1 MANKKLQ
8 ALLKKMMAACLTAAM
23 LLTPVQAFAETE
35 SAETESAAGAEEEAE
50 DAASSEEGVDAED
63 EATGEAETETADET
77 SGEEGAETAD
87 EVSGE
92 EGAAANVAITA
103 EDKQKALEE
112 AIVTE
117 NVKTIKNHELV
128 AENDAIGLYLYE
140 PTLSL
145 IIRDKK
151 TGAIMESTVQ
161 ESDGTLNAT
170 WENFIKSGIGFDI
183 LNDVNEE
190 RTDLLSAGAQIDVT
204 KSGDGFSAAV
214 DLTKYEISFTL
225 NVTLKDDGIEVEIPS
240 ESIVEAQEKVTIGN
254 IYVYP
259 FLGYTYSYERDGY
272 MFVPDGNGAL
282 IYLEDNDGRFSS
294 PLTLKV
300 WGDNAGVDESYVL
313 SLFWEEFQTVND
325 AEPVLAPV
333 FGMVHTDSQM
343 AMLGIIEEGA
353 EDARIAAYPNGAITN
368 YNWITPRFTLRR
380 IYKQLMSKEGTSAV
394 QLQEDKRAA
403 CDIRVRYVF
412 TSGEEADY
420 AGMAV
425 KYREYLLEEQQL
437 AAKEDDFRIRLDFL
451 GTDRE
456 NGMIFKK
463 PVVMTTTDN
472 IRDIYADLK
481 AEGVT
486 DIFSIYKGWQDGGI
500 WSMPVSKYKAD
511 SKIGGT
517 SDLTKLVGEAKEAG
531 IELYLYQDALRA
543 NPDTVNTTFNV
554 IKKLDES
561 VYKENTY
568 KEIYESFN
576 FQTTAQAVKKL
587 NESLAS
593 YQKKGIDSLAL
604 TGMTDHLYSYS
615 YNGKQY
621 NRTETLQAFS
631 DALGNAAQSF
641 KLAMEEPLSCYWN
654 MTESIVGMPVSTSSY
669 IFTDEEVPFLSIAL
683 KGVRPMYAGYT
694 NFEANK
700 SEYFLQLVETG
711 IHPSFYLTWEDPVD
725 LLYTNSSDL
734 YTSRYG
740 VYKNEIID
748 YYNQLRAVSD
758 ETAGA
763 VITDREKTDN
773 VAVVTYSNGVKVYV
787 NYNEKSVTCDGIALE
802 GMSYKVVR

>member
-1 MANKKLQ
+1 
-8 ALLKKMMAACLTAAM
+8 MAACLSAA
-23 LLTPVQAFAETE
+23 LLLGPAQAFAAEAP
-35 SAETESAAGAEEEAE
+35 AETQAGQE
-50 DAASSEEGVDAED
+50 
-63 EATGEAETETADET
+63 GEA
-77 SGEEGAETAD
+77 SGE
-87 EVSGE
+87 SG
-92 EGAAANVAITA
+92 GAADTNGEVAAPAVGGEVANVTVSVA
-103 EDKQKALEE
+103 DKEKALEE
-112 AIVTE
+112 AIVKE
-117 NVKTIKNHELV
+117 NAKSIKGHDLV
-128 AENDAIGLYLYE
+128 AENDALALYLYE

-161 ESDGTLNAT
+161 ESDGTLNTT
-170 WENFIKSGIGFDI
+170 WENFIQSGICFDI

-190 RTDLLSAGAQIDVT
+190 RTDLLSAQADIAVT
-204 KSGDGFSAAV
+204 KNGDGFMAEV
-214 DLTKYEISFTL
+214 NLTKYQISFTL
-225 NVTLKDDGIEVEIPS
+225 LVTLEEDGIVVEIPND
-240 ESIVEAQEKVTIGN
+240 SIVEEQEKVTIGN
-254 IYVYP
+254 IFVYP
-259 FLGYTYSYERDGY
+259 FLGYTYSSEREGY
-272 MFVPDGNGAL
+272 MLMPDGNGAL
-282 IYLEDNDGRFSS
+282 IYLEDNDGRFTS

-313 SLFWEEFQTVND
+313 SLFWEEYQTVND

-333 FGMVHTDSQM
+333 FGMVHTDSAF

-368 YNWITPRFTLRR
+368 YNWVAPRFTLRR

-394 QLQEDKRAA
+394 QLQEQKRAQ
-403 CDIRVRYVF
+403 CDIRMRYVF
-412 TSGEEADY
+412 TGGEEADY
-420 AGMAV
+420 AGLAV
-425 KYREYLLEEQQL
+425 KYREYLLGQL
-437 AAKEDDFRIRLDFL
+437 KAKQEPFRIRLDFL

-463 PVVMTTTDN
+463 PVVMTTVDHV
-472 IRDIYADLK
+472 RDIYADLK

-486 DIFSIYKGWQDGGI
+486 DIFSVYKGWQDGGI
-500 WSMPVSKYKAD
+500 WSMPISKYKAD

-517 SDLTKLVGEAKEAG
+517 GDLTKLLKEAEAEG

-568 KEIYESFN
+568 KEIYENFH
-576 FQTTAQAVKKL
+576 FQTSAQAVKKL
-587 NESLAS
+587 KESLSS
-593 YQKKGIDSLAL
+593 YQKKGVNRLAL
-604 TGMTDHLYSYS
+604 TGVTNHLYSYN

-621 NRTETLQAFS
+621 NRSENLQAFTQ
-631 DALGNAAQSF
+631 ALEEASADFS
-641 KLAMEEPLSCYWN
+641 LAMEEPLSCYWD
-654 MTESIVGMPVSTSSY
+654 MTDSIVGMPVGTSSY

-683 KGVRPMYAGYT
+683 KGVLPMYADYT

-700 SEYFLQLVETG
+700 REYFLRLVETG
-711 IHPSFYLTWEDPVD
+711 ICPSFYLTWEDPVD

-734 YTSRYG
+734 YTSRYS

-748 YYNQLRAVSD
+748 YYNQLKAVS
-758 ETAGA
+758 EQTAGA
-763 VITDREKTDN
+763 VIADREKTADN
-773 VAVVTYSNGVKVYV
+773 VAVVTYDNGVKVYV

-802 GMSYKVVR
+802 GLSYKVVR

>member
-1 MANKKLQ
+1 MKKTMAL
-8 ALLKKMMAACLTAAM
+8 CLTAAM
-23 LLTPVQAFAETE
+23 LSAPLQAAAAEAAPDEETQ
-35 SAETESAAGAEEEAE
+35 SAVDAEEEAGNDAADVEAEGDAEKE
-50 DAASSEEGVDAED
+50 DAAADDAQED
-63 EATGEAETETADET
+63 GGLGNVSVSVADKE
-77 SGEEGAETAD
+77 
-87 EVSGE
+87 
-92 EGAAANVAITA
+92 
-103 EDKQKALEE
+103 KALEE
-112 AIVTE
+112 AIVKD
-117 NVKTIKNHELV
+117 NAKTIKGHELV
-128 AENDAIGLYLYE
+128 AENDALGLYLYE

-151 TGAIMESTVQ
+151 TGAIMESTVE
-161 ESDGTLNAT
+161 ESDGTLNTT
-170 WENFIKSGIGFDI
+170 WENFIRSGIGFDI

-190 RTDLLSAGAQIDVT
+190 RTDLISAEADISVT
-204 KSGDGFSAAV
+204 KTGDGFSAAV
-214 DLTKYEISFTL
+214 NLTKYQISFTV
-225 NVTLKDDGIEVEIPS
+225 NVTLEADGIVVEIPND
-240 ESIVEAQEKVTIGN
+240 SIKEEQEKVTIGN
-254 IYVYP
+254 IFVYP

-272 MFVPDGNGAL
+272 MLMPDGNGAL
-282 IYLEDNDGRFSS
+282 IYLEDNDGRFTS

-313 SLFWEEFQTVND
+313 SLFWEEYQTVND

-333 FGMVHTDSQM
+333 FGMIHTDSRF
-343 AMLGIIEEGA
+343 AVLGIIEEGA

-394 QLQEDKRAA
+394 QLQEEKRAQNN
-403 CDIRVRYVF
+403 IRMRYVF
-412 TSGEEADY
+412 TDEEEADY
-420 AGMAV
+420 AGLAV
-425 KYREYLLEEQQL
+425 KYREYLLGQLSAKQEQ
-437 AAKEDDFRIRLDFL
+437 FRIRLDFL

-481 AEGVT
+481 ASGVT
-486 DIFSIYKGWQDGGI
+486 DIFSVYKGWQDGGI
-500 WSMPVSKYKAD
+500 WSMPISKYKAD

-517 SDLTKLVGEAKEAG
+517 GDLTKLLREAEADG

-576 FQTTAQAVKKL
+576 FQTSAQAVKKL
-587 NESLAS
+587 KESLSS
-593 YQKKGIDSLAL
+593 YQKKGVNRLAL
-604 TGMTDHLYSYS
+604 TGVTNHLYSYN

-621 NRTETLQAFS
+621 NRNENLQVFS
-631 DALGNAAQSF
+631 QALADASQSF
-641 KLAMEEPLSCYWN
+641 SLAMEQPLSCYWD
-654 MTESIVGMPVSTSSY
+654 MTDSVVGMPVNTSSY

-683 KGVRPMYAGYT
+683 KGVLPMYADYT

-711 IHPSFYLTWEDPVD
+711 IFPSFYLTWEDPVD

-748 YYNQLRAVSD
+748 TYNQLKAVND

-763 VITDREKTDN
+763 VIVDREKTADN
-773 VAVVTYSNGVKVYV
+773 VAVVTYDNGVKIYV
-787 NYNEKSVTCDGIALE
+787 NYSEAPVTCDGIALE
-802 GMSYKVVR
+802 GLSYKVVR

>member
-8 ALLKKMMAACLTAAM
+8 TFLKKMMAACLTAAM
-23 LLTPVQAFAETE
+23 LLTPVQALADNGSTTE
-35 SAETESAAGAEEEAE
+35 DESVAGAEGETLLAE
-50 DAASSEEGVDAED
+50 
-63 EATGEAETETADET
+63 GE
-77 SGEEGAETAD
+77 
-87 EVSGE
+87 
-92 EGAAANVAITA
+92 
-103 EDKQKALEE
+103 
-112 AIVTE
+112 TE
-117 NVKTIKNHELV
+117 NVAVSAADKQAALEDAIVKENAAVIKNHDLV
-128 AENDAIGLYLYE
+128 AENDALALYLYE

-190 RTDLLSAGAQIDVT
+190 RTDLISAGAQIDVT
-204 KSGDGFSAAV
+204 KNSDGFSAFV
-214 DLTKYEISFTL
+214 DLTKYQISFVL
-225 NVTLKDDGIEVEIPS
+225 NVTLTDDGIEVEIPGD
-240 ESIVEAQEKVTIGN
+240 SIVENQEKVTIGN

-259 FLGYTYSYERDGY
+259 FLGYTYSAERDGY

-282 IYLEDNDGRFSS
+282 IYLEDNDGRFTS

-313 SLFWEEFQTVND
+313 SLFWEEYQTVND

-343 AMLGIIEEGA
+343 AVLGIIEEGA

-394 QLQEDKRAA
+394 QLQEDKRAQ
-403 CDIRVRYVF
+403 CNIRLRYVF
-412 TSGEEADY
+412 TGGEEADY

-425 KYREYLLEEQQL
+425 KYREYLLEGQQL

-456 NGMIFKK
+456 NGMVFKK

-472 IRDIYADLK
+472 VRDIYADLK

-500 WSMPVSKYKAD
+500 WSMPISKYKAD
-511 SKIGGT
+511 SRIGST
-517 SDLTKLVGEAKEAG
+517 SDLTKLIEEAKAAG

-604 TGMTDHLYSYS
+604 AGITDHLYSYS

-621 NRTETLQAFS
+621 NRTETLQAFTG
-631 DALGNAAQSF
+631 ALGNASQNF
-641 KLAMEEPLSCYWN
+641 RLAMEQPLSCYWN
-654 MTESIVGMPVSTSSY
+654 MTESIVGMPVNTSNY

-683 KGVRPMYAGYT
+683 KGVLPMYADYT

-700 SEYFLQLVETG
+700 SEYFLELVETG
-711 IHPSFYLTWEDPVD
+711 IYPSFYLTWEDPVD

-748 YYNQLRAVSD
+748 YYNQLKAVSD
-758 ETAGA
+758 ETKDAMI
-763 VITDREKTDN
+763 VDRVKTADN

-787 NYNEKSVTCDGIALE
+787 NYNEQSVTCDGIALE

>member
-8 ALLKKMMAACLTAAM
+8 AFLKKMMAVCLAGAM
-23 LLTPVQAFAETE
+23 LLTPVQAFAETD
-35 SAETESAAGAEEEAE
+35 SAEPQNADAAEEETE
-50 DAASSEEGVDAED
+50 DAADESLGEESAQAAGGSLGEADAEPAA
-63 EATGEAETETADET
+63 EGEVE
-77 SGEEGAETAD
+77 
-87 EVSGE
+87 
-92 EGAAANVAITA
+92 NVAITA

-112 AIVTE
+112 AIVAE
-117 NVKTIKNHELV
+117 NVKTIKNHDLV

-170 WENFIKSGIGFDI
+170 WENFIQSGIGFDI

-190 RTDLLSAGAQIDVT
+190 RTDLLSAEAQIDVT
-204 KSGDGFSAAV
+204 KNSDGFSAAV
-214 DLTKYEISFTL
+214 NLTKYEISFVL
-225 NVTLKDDGIEVEIPS
+225 NVTLKDDGIEVEIPN
-240 ESIVEAQEKVTIGN
+240 ESIVEANEKVSIGN

-313 SLFWEEFQTVND
+313 SLFWEEYQTVND

-343 AMLGIIEEGA
+343 AVLGIIEEGA

-368 YNWITPRFTLRR
+368 YNWIAPRFTLRR

-394 QLQEDKRAA
+394 QLQEDKRAQ
-403 CDIRVRYVF
+403 CDIRLRYVF
-412 TSGEEADY
+412 TGGEEADY

-425 KYREYLLEEQQL
+425 KYREYLLEEQKL

-456 NGMIFKK
+456 NGMISKK

-472 IRDIYADLK
+472 VRDIYADLK
-481 AEGVT
+481 TEGVT

-500 WSMPVSKYKAD
+500 WSMPISKYKAD

-517 SDLTKLVGEAKEAG
+517 SDLTKLVEESKEAG
-531 IELYLYQDALRA
+531 IKLYLYQDALRA

-568 KEIYESFN
+568 KEIYENFN

-621 NRTETLQAFS
+621 NRTETLEAFS
-631 DALGNAAQSF
+631 GALGSAAQNF
-641 KLAMEEPLSCYWN
+641 KLAMEQPLSCYWN
-654 MTESIVGMPVSTSSY
+654 MTESIVGMPVGTSSY

-683 KGVRPMYAGYT
+683 KGVLPMYADYT

-700 SEYFLQLVETG
+700 SEYFLELVETG
-711 IHPSFYLTWEDPVD
+711 IFPSFYLTWEDPVD

-734 YTSRYG
+734 YTSRYS

-748 YYNQLRAVSD
+748 YYNQLKAVSD
-758 ETAGA
+758 ATEGA
-763 VITDREKTDN
+763 MIMNREKTADN

>member
-1 MANKKLQ
+1 
-8 ALLKKMMAACLTAAM
+8 MMAACLTAAM

-50 DAASSEEGVDAED
+50 DAASGEEGADAED

-87 EVSGE
+87 EALGE

-103 EDKQKALEE
+103 EDKQRALEE

-214 DLTKYEISFTL
+214 DLTKYGISFTL
-225 NVTLKDDGIEVEIPS
+225 NVTLKDDGIEVEIPG

-272 MFVPDGNGAL
+272 MFMPDGNGAL

-343 AMLGIIEEGA
+343 AVLGIIEEGA
-353 EDARIAAYPNGAITN
+353 EDARISAYPNGAITN

-394 QLQEDKRAA
+394 QLQEEKRAA
-403 CDIRVRYVF
+403 CDIRLRYVF
-412 TSGEEADY
+412 TGGEEADY

-437 AAKEDDFRIRLDFL
+437 AAKEEDFRIRLDFL

-641 KLAMEEPLSCYWN
+641 KLAMEQPLSCYWN
-654 MTESIVGMPVSTSSY
+654 MTESIVGMPVNTSNY

-683 KGVRPMYAGYT
+683 RGVLPMYADYT

-700 SEYFLQLVETG
+700 SEYFLELVETG
-711 IHPSFYLTWEDPVD
+711 ICPSFYLTWEDPVD

-748 YYNQLRAVSD
+748 YYNQLKAVSD
-758 ETAGA
+758 ETEGA
-763 VITDREKTDN
+763 VIVDREKTADN

>member
-8 ALLKKMMAACLTAAM
+8 ALLKKIMAACLTTAM

-35 SAETESAAGAEEEAE
+35 SIEETESAAEAEEETTDASEDEEAETSETAEEASETEGAEEADGSEVQEPLAE
-50 DAASSEEGVDAED
+50 
-63 EATGEAETETADET
+63 GE
-77 SGEEGAETAD
+77 
-87 EVSGE
+87 V
-92 EGAAANVAITA
+92 ANVAITT
-103 EDKQKALEE
+103 EDKKKALEE
-112 AIVTE
+112 AIITE
-117 NVKTIKNHELV
+117 DVKTIKNHELV

-140 PTLSL
+140 PALSL

-161 ESDGTLNAT
+161 ESDGTLNTT

-190 RTDLLSAGAQIDVT
+190 RTDLISAGAEIDVT
-204 KSGDGFSAAV
+204 TNGDGFSAAV
-214 DLTKYEISFTL
+214 NLAKYEISFTL
-225 NVTLKDDGIEVEIPS
+225 NVTLKDDGIEVEIPN
-240 ESIVEAQEKVTIGN
+240 ESIVEAKEKVTIGN
-254 IYVYP
+254 IYLYP
-259 FLGYTYSYERDGY
+259 FLGYTYSSERDGY
-272 MFVPDGNGAL
+272 MLVPDGNGAL
-282 IYLEDNDGRFSS
+282 IYLEDNDGRFGS

-313 SLFWEEFQTVND
+313 SLFWDEYQTVND

-343 AMLGIIEEGA
+343 AVLGIIEDGA
-353 EDARIAAYPNGAITN
+353 EDARIIAYPNGAITN

-394 QLQEDKRAA
+394 QLQEDKRAQ

-412 TSGEEADY
+412 TGEEEADY
-420 AGMAV
+420 AGLAV

-437 AAKEDDFRIRLDFL
+437 SAKEDDFRIRLDFL

-486 DIFSIYKGWQDGGI
+486 DILSIYKGWQDGGI
-500 WSMPVSKYKAD
+500 WSMPISKYKAD

-517 SDLTKLVGEAKEAG
+517 SDLTKLIEESNAAG
-531 IELYLYQDALRA
+531 IEMYLYQDALRA

-576 FQTTAQAVKKL
+576 FQTSAQAVKKL

-604 TGMTDHLYSYS
+604 TGVTDHLYSYS

-621 NRTETLQAFS
+621 NRTDTLQAFS
-631 DALGNAAQSF
+631 AALQNAAQSF
-641 KLAMEEPLSCYWN
+641 NLAMEQPLSCYWN
-654 MTESIVGMPVSTSSY
+654 MTESIVGMPVNTSNY

-683 KGVRPMYAGYT
+683 KGVLPMYADYT

-700 SEYFLQLVETG
+700 SEFFLELVETG
-711 IHPSFYLTWEDPVD
+711 ICPSFYLTWEDPVD

-740 VYKNEIID
+740 VYKSEIID
-748 YYNQLRAVSD
+748 YYNQLKAVSD
-758 ETAGA
+758 ETRSAMI
-763 VITDREKTDN
+763 VDRERTADN

-787 NYNEKSVTCDGIALE
+787 NYSEKSVTCDGIALE